1 MKSKFL
7 FALSLT
13 ALQTTLLSCGLI
25 SVNVPGGEST
35 TGNGETTAENT
46 ETTSGSAS
54 SGDLT
59 ADWVD
64 FQTENN
70 KLSVKFPGTPQTESQ
85 TTPSDLGDLKF
96 TMTSYTDEAN
106 TQFFMVSSVTYPVDP
121 AQYDAAQGLEAAK
134 QGAASNSGSTIL
146 SDEASDR
153 FGIPGKKLVMNA
165 TQDNGEV
172 YTTRA
177 EIYIDP
183 KGPTL
188 HQILIVTEGDR
199 VNSPE
204 ANAFFD
210 SVNIT
215 PI

>member
-7 FALSLT
+7 LFLSVATLQT
-13 ALQTTLLSCGLI
+13 ALFGCGLI
-25 SVNVPGGEST
+25 SVNVPGGE
-35 TGNGETTAENT
+35 G
-46 ETTSGSAS
+46 TTSGEETTTTTDTSTGQAS
-54 SGDLT
+54 TENLT

-64 FQTENN
+64 FQTENG
-70 KLSVKFPGTPQTESQ
+70 KLAVKFPGTPQTESQ
-85 TTPSDLGDLKF
+85 TTPSDLGELQF
-96 TMTSYTDEAN
+96 TMTSYADDAN
-106 TQFFMVSSVTYPVDP
+106 TQFFMVSSVTYPVAPD
-121 AQYDAAQGLEAAK
+121 QYDAAQGLEAAK
-134 QGAASNSGSTIL
+134 EGAASNSGSTIV
-146 SDEASDR
+146 SDEPSDK

-165 TQDNGEV
+165 AQDNGEV

-183 KGPTL
+183 NGPTL
-188 HQILIVTEGDR
+188 HQILMVTEGDR
-199 VNSPE
+199 VDSPE